1 MDFLSF
7 VQQARTCRRFV
18 QEKALHTE
26 DLDWL
31 VSCARLTPSAR
42 NAQVVRFI
50 EVTGEACE
58 KVFPLTHWAM
68 ALKDW
73 KGPAEGERP
82 TAFLALL
89 LPEKADALA
98 SVDLGIVAQTIQLA
112 AHSRD
117 LGCCIIKSFE
127 LGKMTELLPVPEG
140 YVISLVLGLGVAAE
154 KRVVSD
160 VPEDG
165 SLSYWRDE
173 AGTHYVPK
181 RSLSDL
187 IVARVSK

>member
-18 QEKALHTE
+18 QDKPLRNE

-50 EVTGEACE
+50 EVTGTACDS
-58 KVFPLTHWAM
+58 VFPLTRWAM

-73 KGPAEGERP
+73 KGPALGERP
-82 TAFLALL
+82 TGYLALL
-89 LPEKADALA
+89 LPKKADALA

-112 AHSRD
+112 AHSREI
-117 LGCCIIKSFE
+117 GCCIIKSFE
-127 LGKMTELLPVPEG
+127 LQKLTELLPVPEDLE
-140 YVISLVLGLGVAAE
+140 ISLVLGLGVAAE

-160 VPEDG
+160 VPADG
-165 SLSYWRDE
+165 SLAYWRDE
-173 AGTHYVPK
+173 SGTHYVPK
-181 RSLSDL
+181 RPLSEL
-187 IVARVSK
+187 VIARVSQ